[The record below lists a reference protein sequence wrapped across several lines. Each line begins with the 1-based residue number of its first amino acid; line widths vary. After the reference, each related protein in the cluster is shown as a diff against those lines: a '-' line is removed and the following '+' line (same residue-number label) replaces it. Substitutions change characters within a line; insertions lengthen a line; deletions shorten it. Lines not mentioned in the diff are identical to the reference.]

1 MVEREIV
8 TATDR
13 QVVAVVATKNR
24 KNILVDAIS
33 SIEAQSLRPDLVIIV
48 GERDSDFG
56 DLFDFPGLRILL
68 ITNKR
73 TSNLSGAINTA
84 IQTILELGFQPDI
97 TYLAMLDDDDRWD
110 PNYLQKCVAASGN
123 GEDWV
128 VSGIKRYEGPS
139 AEGIDLTIPVK
150 LSTSAF
156 LTGNPHV
163 QGSNLF
169 IKLSAL
175 LRAGGFD
182 ENLESTTDRD
192 VGIRLCNL
200 NTIRIVFIQEHLVH
214 HNAYGEDRLSK
225 PKSQVK
231 TNGLVQFYRKYSPI
245 MSAEER
251 NKFLNRAYSLFKC
264 DPTDFQS
271 SVGVQNS

>member
-1 MVEREIV
+1 MAEREIV

-13 QVVAVVATKNR
+13 HVVAVIATKNR
-24 KNILVDAIS
+24 KNILVNAIS
-33 SIEAQSLRPDLVIIV
+33 SIEAQSLRPDLVVIV
-48 GERDSDFG
+48 GEQNSDFG
-56 DLFDFPGLRILL
+56 DSIDFPDLRILL

-73 TSNLSGAINTA
+73 TANLSGAINTA
-84 IQTILELGFQPDI
+84 IQTVLELGFQPEI

-110 PNYLQKCVAASGN
+110 PNYLQKCVAASSN

-128 VSGIKRYEGPS
+128 VPGIKRYEDPS
-139 AEGIDLTIPVK
+139 AEGIDLTIPTK

-169 IKLSAL
+169 VKLSTL
-175 LRAGGFD
+175 LRAGCFD
-182 ENLESTTDRD
+182 ENLGSTTDRD

-200 NTIRIVFIQEHLVH
+200 NAIRIVFIQEHLVH
-214 HNAYGEDRLSK
+214 HNAYGKDRLST
-225 PKSQVK
+225 PKSRVK

-245 MSAEER
+245 MSVEER
-251 NKFLNRAYSLFKC
+251 CKFLNRAHSLFQC